1 MIIRVIYLNIFTPFK
16 KSGIDYIIV
25 GLGNPGAQY
34 SGTRHNVGFAALD
47 YIAKTAGV
55 TIKKAKFS
63 AYYEKCVISD
73 KSILLVKPLTYMNNS
88 GQAVA
93 AFTRFH
99 KIKPENVLVLVD
111 DVSLPAGA
119 IRIRKKGSS
128 GGHNGLK
135 SINEHL
141 KSEDYPRIKIGVGQ
155 KPVPEMDLADWVLS
169 APSQTDAK
177 KIEARFDDIYKAASL
192 IVCGRLE
199 AAMNEFNGSN
209 V

>member
-1 MIIRVIYLNIFTPFK
+1 MNIFTPFK
-16 KSGIDYIIV
+16 KSGIDYIVV

-34 SGTRHNVGFAALD
+34 SGTRHNVGFAAID
-47 YIAKTAGV
+47 FIAKKAGV
-55 TIKKAKFS
+55 TFKKNKFS
-63 AYYEKCVISD
+63 SYYEKCTISD

-93 AFTRFH
+93 AFARFH

-111 DVSLPAGA
+111 DVSLSAGSL
-119 IRIRKKGSS
+119 RIRKKGSS

-169 APSQTDAK
+169 APSQADAQR
-177 KIEARFDDIYKAASL
+177 IEARFEDVYKAVSL
-192 IVCGRLE
+192 AVCGKLD
-199 AAMNEFNGSN
+199 AAMNEFNGTN
-209 V
+209 A